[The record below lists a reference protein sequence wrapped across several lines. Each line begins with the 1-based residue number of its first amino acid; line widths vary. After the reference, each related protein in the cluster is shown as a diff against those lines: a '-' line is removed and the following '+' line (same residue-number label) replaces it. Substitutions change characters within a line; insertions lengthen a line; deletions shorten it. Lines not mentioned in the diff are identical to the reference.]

1 MILNKRIRKILD
13 SCRTVAVVGLSR
25 DPKKDSYKVSSY
37 LQDNG
42 FKIIPVNPFV
52 TKILGEKS
60 WGSLLEIPIEIQ
72 ETIEIV
78 VIFRPSKFVPKIIE
92 EAIKLRENN
101 GLLYVI
107 WMQLGIINNISAKK
121 AEKSGFTVVMN
132 RCIMIEHSKLFE
144 KKI

>member
-1 MILNKRIRKILD
+1 MILKKQLRRILID
-13 SCRTVAVVGLSR
+13 YRTVAVVGLSR
-25 DPKKDSYKVSSY
+25 DSKKDSYKVSSY

-42 FKIIPVNPFV
+42 FIIIPVNPFA

-60 WGSLLEIPIEIQ
+60 WGGLLEIPIEIQ

-78 VIFRPSKFVPKIIE
+78 VIFKPSNFVPRVIE
-92 EAIKLRENN
+92 ESIKLRENN
-101 GLLYVI
+101 GLPNVI
-107 WMQLGIINNISAKK
+107 WMQLGIMNDIAAKK
-121 AEKSGFTVVMN
+121 AEKAGFTVIMN

>member
-1 MILNKRIRKILD
+1 MNLEKHIRRILID
-13 SCRTVAVVGLSR
+13 YRTVAVVGLSR
-25 DPKKDSYKVSSY
+25 NSKKDSYKVSSY

-42 FKIIPVNPFV
+42 FKIIPVNPFA
-52 TKILGEKS
+52 TMILGEKS
-60 WGSLLEIPIEIQ
+60 WGSLLGIPIDIQ

-78 VIFRPSKFVPKIIE
+78 VIFKPSNFVPRVIE

-101 GLLYVI
+101 GIPNVI
-107 WMQLGIINNISAKK
+107 WMQLGIMNNIAAKK
-121 AEKSGFTVVMN
+121 AEKAGFTVIMN